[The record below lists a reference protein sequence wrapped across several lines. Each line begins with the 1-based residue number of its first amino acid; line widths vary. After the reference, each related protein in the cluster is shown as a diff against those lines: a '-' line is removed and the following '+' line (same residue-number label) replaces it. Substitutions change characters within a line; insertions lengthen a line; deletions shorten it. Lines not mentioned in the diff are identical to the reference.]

1 MPVSRVGEGSQDF
14 NAYVRNL
21 HRAMRL
27 RTAGSQ
33 LQMRPATEARGN
45 MVMNPYSA
53 TIAEMNI
60 CDVRSAASSD
70 GKRSRSQFVDPET
83 Y

>member
-1 MPVSRVGEGSQDF
+1 MSGIGEGSKDF

-27 RTAGSQ
+27 KTVGSQ
-33 LQMRPATEARGN
+33 LQMLPATAARGS

-53 TIAEMNI
+53 TIADMNI
-60 CDVRSAASSD
+60 CDARSAASIE
-70 GKRSRSQFVDPET
+70 GKRPRAKLDAAET